1 MGTAWM
7 WIGFNVLVLALL
19 ALDLGVLH
27 RKGREIGVREALLLS
42 LGYVVLALSFGAG
55 IYHFLG
61 PQAGKEYLTGYLIE
75 KSLSI
80 DNIFVFVLI
89 FLHFSV
95 PRRSQH
101 TVLFWGILGALVL
114 RGSLIVAGAAI
125 LAAFHWV
132 IYVFGAFLVFTGIKM
147 LVTVGQEP
155 DIANNRINRF
165 MRRRFRVTEGFEGQR
180 FFVRRN
186 GLTYITP
193 LFIVLALIE
202 ITDVVFALDSI
213 PAIFA
218 ITTDPFIIYTSNVFA
233 ILGLRALYFAL
244 AGIIHRFHYL
254 KYGLSLV
261 LVLVGVK
268 MVVNAWFGGKVIST
282 ELALAATAGI
292 IACSV
297 LVSMLKTR
305 ATPGTEEKRE
315 AARWWVPGSP
325 AKAESETA
333 AAGDAAAEAAGAAD
347 AAGGVAVDTGT
358 AAGTTA
364 ASAADA
370 AGGIASDTGT
380 AAGTMSASATTPR
393 PGDADVPP
401 KG

>member
-7 WIGFNVLVLALL
+7 WIGFNLLVLALL

-27 RKGREIGVREALLLS
+27 RNGREIGVREALLLS

-55 IYHFLG
+55 VYHFLG

-114 RGSLIVAGAAI
+114 RGSLILAGTAI
-125 LAAFHWV
+125 LHAFHWV

-155 DIANNRINRF
+155 DIAKNRINRF
-165 MRRRFRVTEGFEGQR
+165 MRSHFRVTEGFEGR
-180 FFVRRN
+180 KFFVRRN
-186 GLTYITP
+186 GVTYITP
-193 LFIVLALIE
+193 LLIVLALVE

-268 MVVNAWFGGKVIST
+268 MIVNAWYDGKVIST

-292 IACSV
+292 IAVSV
-297 LVSMLKTR
+297 LVSIMKTR
-305 ATPGTEEKRE
+305 AVPGAEEKRE

-325 AKAESETA
+325 AKADTA
-333 AAGDAAAEAAGAAD
+333 AAGDAAADAAAGAD
-347 AAGGVAVDTGT
+347 TAGGAATDAGT

-364 ASAADA
+364 ASAAEIGAED
-370 AGGIASDTGT
+370 
-380 AAGTMSASATTPR
+380 ATTPR
-393 PGDADVPP
+393 PGDTDVPP